1 MRSKFFQKVF
11 YNWQIKLICF
21 ILAIF
26 VYFVLVFSIQTSRTI
41 SLPVEVKLPENYTA
55 TSNIPTSI
63 DLVIQ
68 GTEDQIYMIDASSIY
83 LTVDFSTVNREGI
96 NYATVEIDTGELQ
109 NYVDTSQISIF
120 TKPSQVRVYFVS
132 SEAAQ

>member
-1 MRSKFFQKVF
+1 MRSKFFQKVL

-26 VYFVLVFSIQTSRTI
+26 VYFLLVFSIQTSRKV
-41 SLPVEVKLPENYTA
+41 SLPVEVKLPAGYTA
-55 TSNIPTSI
+55 TSNVPSSI
-63 DLVIQ
+63 DLIIQ

-96 NYATVEIDTGELQ
+96 NYATVEIDTGDLQ
-109 NYVDTSQISIF
+109 KYVNTSEISIY

>member
-26 VYFVLVFSIQTSRTI
+26 VYFVLVFSIQTSRKV
-41 SLPVEVKLPENYTA
+41 SLPVEVKLPAGYTA
-55 TSNIPTSI
+55 TSNVPSSI
-63 DLVIQ
+63 DLIIQ

-96 NYATVEIDTGELQ
+96 NYATVEIDTGDLQ
-109 NYVDTSQISIF
+109 KYVNTSEISIY

>member
-26 VYFVLVFSIQTSRTI
+26 VYFVLVFSIQTSRKV
-41 SLPVEVKLPENYTA
+41 SLPVEVKLPAGYTA
-55 TSNIPTSI
+55 TSNIPSSI
-63 DLVIQ
+63 DLIIQ
-68 GTEDQIYMIDASSIY
+68 GAEDQIYMIDASSIY

-96 NYATVEIDTGELQ
+96 NYATVEIDTGDLQ
-109 NYVDTSQISIF
+109 KYVNTSEISIY

>member
-26 VYFVLVFSIQTSRTI
+26 VYFVLVFSIQTSRKV
-41 SLPVEVKLPENYTA
+41 SLPVEVKLPAGYTA
-55 TSNIPTSI
+55 TSNIPSSI
-63 DLVIQ
+63 DLIIQ

-83 LTVDFSTVNREGI
+83 LTVDFSTVNRDGI
-96 NYATVEIDTGELQ
+96 NYATVEIDTGDLQ
-109 NYVDTSQISIF
+109 KYVNTSEISIY

>member
-11 YNWQIKLICF
+11 YNWQVKLICF

-26 VYFVLVFSIQTSRTI
+26 VYFVLVFSIQTSRKVA
-41 SLPVEVKLPENYTA
+41 LPVDVKLPEGYTA

-63 DLVIQ
+63 DLIIQ
-68 GTEDQIYMIDASSIY
+68 GTEDQIYMIDVSSIY

-96 NYATVEIDTGELQ
+96 NYATVEIDTGDLQ
-109 NYVDTSQISIF
+109 KYVDTSEISIY

>member
-26 VYFVLVFSIQTSRTI
+26 VYFVLVFSIQTSRKV
-41 SLPVEVKLPENYTA
+41 SLPVEVKLPAGYTA
-55 TSNIPTSI
+55 TSNIPSSI
-63 DLVIQ
+63 DLIIQ

-96 NYATVEIDTGELQ
+96 NYATVEIDTGDLQ
-109 NYVDTSQISIF
+109 KYVNTSEISIY
-120 TKPSQVRVYFVS
+120 TKPGQVRVYFVS

>member
-26 VYFVLVFSIQTSRTI
+26 VYFVLVFSIQTSRKV
-41 SLPVEVKLPENYTA
+41 SLPVEVKLPAGYTA
-55 TSNIPTSI
+55 TSNIPSSI
-63 DLVIQ
+63 DLIIQ

-109 NYVDTSQISIF
+109 KYVDTSEISIY

>member
-26 VYFVLVFSIQTSRTI
+26 VYFVLVFSIQTSRKV
-41 SLPVEVKLPENYTA
+41 SLPVEVKLPEGYTA
-55 TSNIPTSI
+55 TSNIPSSI
-63 DLVIQ
+63 DLIIQ

-96 NYATVEIDTGELQ
+96 NYATVEIDTGDLQ
-109 NYVDTSQISIF
+109 KYVNTSEISIY
-120 TKPSQVRVYFVS
+120 TKPSRVRVYFVS

>member
-26 VYFVLVFSIQTSRTI
+26 VYFVLVFSIQTSRKV
-41 SLPVEVKLPENYTA
+41 SLPVEVKLPAGYTA
-55 TSNIPTSI
+55 TSNIPSSI
-63 DLVIQ
+63 DLIIQ

-96 NYATVEIDTGELQ
+96 NYATVEIDTGDLQ
-109 NYVDTSQISIF
+109 KYVNTSEISIY